1 MSPWHWLADAR
12 AGLSRGRPSDP
23 VASPS
28 GAAGLR
34 DAIRLLRPCGA
45 GHARWG
51 VTGLAASLLA
61 AAAGFVPA
69 LLARPLIDDAI
80 LAGRPGLLAPVLAG
94 VAAAGFVSI
103 AAGAL
108 SQYSLARFSGEAVTV
123 LQRDLLERTLS
134 LPWRFFGLH
143 QPGYLMS
150 RIVDDAQGMGWFLT
164 GAPVTLAA
172 SLFRLAAGTV
182 ILFSLEWRLAAGTL
196 PFLVLM
202 ALLAKRMSGVTRNL
216 DLHAMEEGAKVSAR
230 LEEALSSPLLARTS
244 DPSGLLAGRFW
255 GGLRSLLRLGLERTA
270 AAGAAGA
277 GLELVS
283 GLARMAAL
291 AAGSLLI
298 VGGQWTPGSLV
309 SFLAILG
316 TVMGPARLLAAG
328 ALQAQQA
335 LASTERVSALLSAA
349 SGAGGGGR
357 VDRISRVTFRD
368 VSFSWVPGCPVLR
381 RAGLDLAAGSRLAV
395 TGASGTGK
403 TTLLL
408 LLAGLLEPDEGEVLF
423 DGRPARSLDGESL
436 RARMAFV
443 PQDPPVI
450 SGTVLENVRMARPGA
465 SEEQAAEA
473 CRLAALGCPLDLEL
487 GPGGAGLSQ
496 GQKQRLAL
504 ARALVR
510 EADLIILDEPTSM
523 LDGISEA
530 SAARGIMEAS
540 AGRILVLVTHS
551 PALLGMADRVMDLS
565 PAGNSRV
572 SGR

>member
-1 MSPWHWLADAR
+1 
-12 AGLSRGRPSDP
+12 
-23 VASPS
+23 VS
-28 GAAGLR
+28 G
-34 DAIRLLRPCGA
+34 
-45 GHARWG
+45 HVRWG
-51 VTGLAASLLA
+51 VAGLAAALVA

-80 LAGRPGLLAPVLAG
+80 LAGSPGLLAPVLAG
-94 VAAAGFVSI
+94 VAAAGLASI

-108 SQYSLARFSGEAVTV
+108 SHYALARFSGEAVTV
-123 LQRDLLERTLS
+123 LQRDLLERTLA

-164 GAPVTLAA
+164 GAPVMLAA
-172 SLFRLAAGTV
+172 SLFRLAAGAV

-202 ALLAKRMSGVTRNL
+202 GLLAKRMSGVTRNL
-216 DLHAMEEGAKVSAR
+216 DLHAMEEGARVSAR
-230 LEEALSSPLLARTS
+230 LEEAVSSPLLARTS
-244 DPSGLLAGRFW
+244 DPSGLLAGRFRT
-255 GGLRSLLRLGLERTA
+255 GLRGLLGLGLERTA

-283 GLARMAAL
+283 GLARLAAL

-298 VGGQWTPGSLV
+298 VEGRWTPGSLV

-316 TVMGPARLLAAG
+316 TVTGPARLLAAG
-328 ALQAQQA
+328 MLQAQQA
-335 LASTERVSALLSAA
+335 LASTERVSALLRA
-349 SGAGGGGR
+349 GAGGSGGR
-357 VDRISRVTFRD
+357 QVERISRVTFRG
-368 VSFSWVPGCPVLR
+368 VSFSWVPGSPVLQG
-381 RAGLDLAAGSRLAV
+381 ADLDLSAGCRLAV
-395 TGASGTGK
+395 TGASGAGK
-403 TTLLL
+403 STLLL
-408 LLAGLLEPDEGEVLF
+408 LLAGLLEPDAGEILF
-423 DGRPARSLDGESL
+423 DGTPARSLDGDSL

-450 SGTVLENVRMARPGA
+450 SGTVLENIRMARPGA
-465 SEEQAAEA
+465 SAESAAEA
-473 CRLAALGCPLDLEL
+473 CRLAALECPLDLEL

-510 EADLIILDEPTSM
+510 DADLIILDEPTSM

-530 SAARGIMEAS
+530 AAARGILEAS

-551 PALLGMADRVMDLS
+551 PALLGMSDRVMDLS
-565 PAGNSRV
+565 GAGNSRV